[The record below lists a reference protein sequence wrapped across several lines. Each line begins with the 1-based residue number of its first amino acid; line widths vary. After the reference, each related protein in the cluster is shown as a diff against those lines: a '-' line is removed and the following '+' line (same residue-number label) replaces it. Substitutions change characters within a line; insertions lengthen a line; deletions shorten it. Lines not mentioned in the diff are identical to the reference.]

1 MPNVFSSL
9 SDVLVALGRIS
20 KFLTA
25 EELAES
31 LFIDHKA
38 MNGVEVEGAFTWE
51 TTAKV
56 VIDIPF

>member
-1 MPNVFSSL
+1 M
-9 SDVLVALGRIS
+9 LVALGRIS